1 MVRVVSLLL
10 VALAAAS
17 LDAPA
22 LRAAN
27 YSEFVNGDL
36 SGNPALPTQWSLT
49 PGSNTLVASSS
60 AIDQDILRFDV
71 PTGYVLSSIVVQ
83 FHESLSRVFT
93 GIQTGTKWTAGVGF
107 EIDPTNMLG
116 WVDFPFSPEHSHQE
130 TDILAAIGEAPG
142 SIGFAP
148 PLASGSYTMLFQAPS
163 AVVPFALQ
171 FNVTQ
176 IGSVLSADFNRD
188 GVVNGADL
196 AMWRQAFGVGAGG
209 DANRD
214 GRTDGADLVI
224 WQQQS
229 TQSAATA
236 AVPEP
241 ASGVLAMLGLGAAV
255 WRRERLARRCSAIAR
270 THRKLALRSAPRS
283 NTDD

>member
-1 MVRVVSLLL
+1 MVRVIPFLL

-17 LDAPA
+17 AGAPL
-22 LRAAN
+22 LRAAD
-27 YSEFVNGDL
+27 YSEFVTGDL

-49 PGSNTLVASSS
+49 PGGNTLVASSS
-60 AIDQDILRFDV
+60 ATDQDLLRFDV

-93 GIQTGTKWTAGVGF
+93 GIQSGTTWTAGVGF

-116 WVDFPFSPEHSHQE
+116 WVDFPFNPEHSHQE

-163 AVVPFALQ
+163 SAVPFALQ
-171 FNVTQ
+171 FNVTAV
-176 IGSVLSADFNRD
+176 GGGLSADFNRD

-196 AMWRQAFGVGAGG
+196 ATWRQAFGAGPGA
-209 DANRD
+209 DANQD
-214 GRTDGADLVI
+214 GRTDGADFVI
-224 WQQQS
+224 WQRQS
-229 TQSAATA
+229 GQSGSIS
-236 AVPEP
+236 AVAEP
-241 ASGVLAMLGLGAAV
+241 ASGMLAILGLGAAA
-255 WRRERLARRCSAIAR
+255 WRRGRLARRRSAIAGICAD
-270 THRKLALRSAPRS
+270 LAQRVHASEQQG
-283 NTDD
+283 